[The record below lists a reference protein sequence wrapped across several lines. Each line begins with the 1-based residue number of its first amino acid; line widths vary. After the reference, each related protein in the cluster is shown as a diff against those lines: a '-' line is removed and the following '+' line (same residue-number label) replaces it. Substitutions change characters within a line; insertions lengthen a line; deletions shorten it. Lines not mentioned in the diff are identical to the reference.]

1 MALYV
6 ARMDSKLTKN
16 VGIINQTNM
25 KINTIIGIALI
36 LYAGLGPHDYLAAA
50 VIGMAGGWILAS
62 K

>member
-1 MALYV
+1 
-6 ARMDSKLTKN
+6 
-16 VGIINQTNM
+16 M